1 MRSALL
7 LLQYALLSVSSLSVS
22 RAPRKCHVAEKG
34 KMEGG
39 GGRGEDGKIIDKL
52 VTSQEAEMS
61 PLILQLVEGPLVALQ
76 GPGHINIDML
86 L

>member
-1 MRSALL
+1 M
-7 LLQYALLSVSSLSVS
+7 
-22 RAPRKCHVAEKG
+22 
-34 KMEGG
+34 G